1 MEINDADYS
10 MLCLISELPSN
21 LWHNEADRGEV
32 LLENCKDVMIGLE
45 LAAGKFWVDSVSFS
59 LILIC

>member
-1 MEINDADYS
+1 

-32 LLENCKDVMIGLE
+32 LLENCKEVMMGLE